1 MHSHVTVPY
10 VSPCD
15 WSRFCAHDDRQVR
28 HIHPSRR
35 DPGVLFRKDSPIH
48 PSPSYMAYG
57 GSSKPKPQQKSV
69 PQITIACVI
78 RLLDIDQELK
88 IAAASW
94 ERQEAAKH
102 R

>member
-1 MHSHVTVPY
+1 
-10 VSPCD
+10 
-15 WSRFCAHDDRQVR
+15 
-28 HIHPSRR
+28 
-35 DPGVLFRKDSPIH
+35 
-48 PSPSYMAYG
+48 MAYG
-57 GSSKPKPQQKSV
+57 GSSKPKPQQKPV

-78 RLLDIDQELK
+78 RLLDIDQELN